1 MHRFA
6 QIITSLALLSALVTP
21 AAAVRIK
28 DIATL
33 EGRRDN
39 QLVGYGL
46 VVGLA
51 GQGDSNQSIY
61 TLQSIANMVQR
72 FGVLVDPDDITASN
86 VAAVMITADI
96 PAFIESGTRIDVTVS
111 SIGDAE
117 TLQGGV
123 LLQTPLLGADDE
135 VYAVAQGSM
144 LLGGFFLGGED
155 ATIQQ
160 NHPTAAIIPDG
171 AIVER
176 TIRAEVIRDNA
187 VTVLLRNPDFA
198 SAVKL
203 AERVNQ
209 FFPGSANAL
218 SPQSVRVDIPQNY
231 GTNPVTFIASLE
243 SIEVEPDV
251 EAKVIMNERT
261 GTIVTTAAVRLSEV
275 AVSHG
280 NLTVSIARTPVV
292 SQPNAFGGGETVVE
306 DVEQLNAVE
315 EISGFTTLDNA
326 PTLKD
331 LTTTLNT
338 LGVSPRDMMVILQTI
353 DAAGA
358 LHADLIL
365 Q

>member
-1 MHRFA
+1 MNRYP
-6 QIITSLALLSALVTP
+6 QALLLLVILFASLTP
-21 AAAVRIK
+21 VEAVRIK
-28 DIATL
+28 DIASL

-51 GQGDSNQSIY
+51 GQGDSNQSVY
-61 TLQSIANMVQR
+61 TLQSIANMVER
-72 FGVLVDPDDITASN
+72 FGVSVDPDDITASN

-96 PAFIESGTRIDVTVS
+96 PAFVEAGSRIDVTVS
-111 SIGDAE
+111 SLGDAE

-144 LLGGFFLGGED
+144 LLGGFFVGGED
-155 ATIQQ
+155 SNIQQ
-160 NHPTAAIIPDG
+160 NHPTAAMIPDG

-176 TIRAEVIRDNA
+176 TIRSDVIRDNS
-187 VTVLLRNPDFA
+187 VNVLLRNPDFA

-209 FFPGSANAL
+209 FFPGSAEAL
-218 SPQSVRVDIPQNY
+218 SPQSVKVGIPEDY
-231 GTNPVTFIASLE
+231 SANPVTFIASLE

-261 GTIVTTAAVRLSEV
+261 GTIVTTSAVRLSEV

-280 NLTVSIARTPVV
+280 NLTVNIARTPVV
-292 SQPNAFGGGETVVE
+292 SQPNAFAGGRTVV
-306 DVEQLNAVE
+306 DNVEQVNATE
-315 EISGFTTLDNA
+315 EVSGFATLQSS

-331 LTTTLNT
+331 LTSTLNT
-338 LGVSPRDMMVILQTI
+338 LGVSPRDMMTILQTI

-358 LHADLIL
+358 LHAELIL

>member
-1 MHRFA
+1 MTRPLQSTLSLILLFA
-6 QIITSLALLSALVTP
+6 ILSPL
-21 AAAVRIK
+21 AAVRIK

-61 TLQSIANMVQR
+61 TLQSIANMVER
-72 FGVLVDPDDITASN
+72 FGITIDPDDITSSN
-86 VAAVMITADI
+86 VAAVMVTADI
-96 PAFIESGTRIDVTVS
+96 PAFIEAGTRIDVAVS
-111 SIGDAE
+111 SLGDAE

-123 LLQTPLLGADDE
+123 LLQTPLVGADDE
-135 VYAVAQGSM
+135 VYAVAQGSI
-144 LLGGFFLGGED
+144 LLGGFLVGGQESN
-155 ATIQQ
+155 IQQ
-160 NHPTAAIIPDG
+160 NHPTAGMIPDG

-176 TIRAEVIRDNA
+176 TIRADVIQDNA

-198 SAVKL
+198 SAVKM

-209 FFPGSANAL
+209 FFPGSAEAL
-218 SPQSVRVDIPQNY
+218 SPQSIKVAIPDEY
-231 GTNPVTFIASLE
+231 GPNPMTFIASLE
-243 SIEVEPDV
+243 SIEVEPDI

-261 GTIVTTAAVRLSEV
+261 GTIVATSAVRLSEV

-280 NLTVSIARTPVV
+280 NLTVNISRTPVV
-292 SQPNAFGGGETVVE
+292 SQPNAFAEGRTVVR
-306 DVEQLNAVE
+306 DVEQVNATE
-315 EISGFTTLDNA
+315 EVSGFTRLQNA
-326 PTLKD
+326 PTLRD
-331 LTTTLNT
+331 LTSTLNT

-358 LHADLIL
+358 LHAELIF